1 MGKKTIVI
9 LHGWRSKISRWQPL
23 AKILSERYKV
33 YLPVL
38 PGFGKQKL
46 SYAWNL
52 TDYTNWFDDYLKE
65 NKILDPILIAHSN
78 GGRLAIDYI
87 AKKDKVRR
95 LVLISSAGIV
105 NKESF
110 KKVFFFVLAKS
121 GKSFFKIPPIS
132 FIRKPATWFLY
143 TIIGEKDYY
152 LAKGFLKPTMVNLIN
167 ANLMPLLSKVNLPCL
182 ILWGKDDEV
191 TPLSD
196 AKIFSKKIKKS
207 RLRIYSD
214 AGHDLPFR
222 KTEEVVQ
229 EIIKFCR

>member
-1 MGKKTIVI
+1 MGKKTVVI

-23 AKILSERYKV
+23 VKILSQRYRV

-65 NKILDPILIAHSN
+65 NKIVKPILVAHSN
-78 GGRLAIDYI
+78 GGRLAVDYI
-87 AKKDKVRR
+87 AKKNKAKR
-95 LVLISSAGIV
+95 LVLISSAGIER
-105 NKESF
+105 KESL

-121 GKSFFKIPPIS
+121 GKSLFKIPPIS

-143 TIIGEKDYY
+143 TVIGEKDYY

-167 ANLMPLLSKVNLPCL
+167 TNLMPLLSKVKVPCL
-182 ILWGKDDEV
+182 ILWGKDDDI
-191 TPLSD
+191 TALSD
-196 AKIFSKKIKKS
+196 AKIFAKKIKKS
-207 RLRIYSD
+207 SLKIYD
-214 AGHDLPFR
+214 RVGHDLPFK
-222 KTEEVVQ
+222 KTKSVAQ
-229 EIIKFCR
+229 DIIKFCR